1 MSTLSATVL
10 LILIMDPFGN
20 LPVFVAVLKEVHP
33 QRRWRVLLRE
43 LVVALLVLLAFLLA
57 GQFVMDLLHISTPAL
72 SIAGGVILLLVS
84 LRMVFPAEGQARPKD
99 PAGEPFIV
107 PMAVPLIAGPA
118 AMAML
123 LILVSTDPA
132 RLLDWVIALTLA
144 WLVVS
149 AVLLLSGFIQRLLGQ
164 KGLRATVRLTGMI
177 LIVLAVQMF
186 LNGVQA
192 FLAAARPTTQLL
204 IK

>member
-20 LPVFVAVLKEVHP
+20 LPVFVAALKEVQP
-33 QRRWRVLLRE
+33 ERRWRVLLRE
-43 LVVALLVLLAFLLA
+43 LVVALVVLLTFLLA
-57 GQFVMDLLHISTPAL
+57 GRYVMSLLHISTPAL

-84 LRMVFPAEGQARPKD
+84 LRMVFPAEAEARGQGA
-99 PAGEPFIV
+99 AGEPFIV

-118 AMAML
+118 AMTML
-123 LILVSTDPA
+123 LILVSTDPS
-132 RLLDWVIALTLA
+132 RLLDWVVALTLG

-149 AVLLLSGFIQRLLGQ
+149 TVLLLSGFIQRLLGQ
-164 KGLRATVRLTGMI
+164 KGLRAMVRLMGMI

-192 FLAAARPTTQLL
+192 FLAAGRAAAQPLM
-204 IK
+204 K